1 MTDFSWVCRGC
12 GRRIPR
18 KVTMCRC
25 GAEYDGA
32 ADASHPQLA
41 AAPGAASSKVSGTVT
56 KIVAAAAA
64 IGAMAGLSY
73 WMTREQPPVPQRANV
88 SATRPAVSPAPAAL
102 LDEAPRTSSDPIP
115 TDQGSGTDQGPRADR
130 GSATDLAPRAKD
142 QGPVQLED
150 LVSRLMPAVVTV
162 QTSGGRGSGFFV
174 AADTILTNVH
184 VVGSNAGVTIRRAD
198 GSTMN
203 ARVES
208 TSAAYDIAVL
218 KVDGPRADQTTI
230 RMGSAADARVGQEV
244 IAIGTPL
251 GFLQNTVS
259 RGIVSGLR
267 EVEGSTLVQT
277 DAAINPGNSGGPLL
291 DRNGT
296 AIGIIKSGYQGR
308 DGLSFAIAIDHAR
321 AVLDGRPA
329 PAAAAASSTPS
340 QYKPLAPAV
349 TSATDERRATAE
361 KAFDQRMAQIG
372 QSALNLDD
380 YWRRFR
386 AACYEGKVSGGF
398 DHEWFALFDRRA
410 MQGAVS
416 PTCGPWYSEVRR
428 MASDIRDQV
437 LALDEQAR
445 EAGVYPGTRRDAR
458 RRYRLD
464 YAGWDR

>member
-1 MTDFSWVCRGC
+1 MD
-12 GRRIPR
+12 
-18 KVTMCRC
+18 
-25 GAEYDGA
+25 
-32 ADASHPQLA
+32 Q
-41 AAPGAASSKVSGTVT
+41 GT
-56 KIVAAAAA
+56 
-64 IGAMAGLSY
+64 
-73 WMTREQPPVPQRANV
+73 Q
-88 SATRPAVSPAPAAL
+88 
-102 LDEAPRTSSDPIP
+102 
-115 TDQGSGTDQGPRADR
+115 TDQGSRTDRGPGTDQ
-130 GSATDLAPRAKD
+130 APTTKD
-142 QGPVQLED
+142 QGPIQLED

-162 QTSGGRGSGFFV
+162 QTTSGRGSGFFV

-198 GSTMN
+198 GSTTN

-218 KVDGPRADQTTI
+218 KVDAPRGDQTTI
-230 RMGSAADARVGQEV
+230 PMGSAAGARVGQEV

-267 EVEGSTLVQT
+267 DVDGSTLVQT

-291 DRNGT
+291 DRNGA

-321 AVLDGRPA
+321 AVLEGRPA
-329 PAAAAASSTPS
+329 PAAAASSTPS

-349 TSATDERRATAE
+349 ASATDERRAMAE

-372 QSALNLDD
+372 QTAQNLDD

-386 AACYEGKVSGGF
+386 AACYEGKVSAGF
-398 DHEWFALFDRRA
+398 DHEWFALFDPRA
-410 MQGAVS
+410 MQGAVA

-428 MASDIRDQV
+428 MAFDIRDQL
-437 LALDEQAR
+437 LALDERAR
-445 EAGVYPGTRRDAR
+445 QEGVYPGTRRDAR

>member
-1 MTDFSWVCRGC
+1 MTDFSWVCPGC

-18 KVTMCRC
+18 KVTTCRC

-32 ADASHPQLA
+32 ADASQAPPA
-41 AAPGAASSKVSGTVT
+41 AAASAAASSRASGALTT
-56 KIVAAAAA
+56 GVAAVVT
-64 IGAMAGLSY
+64 IGAVAGVFHWLN
-73 WMTREQPPVPQRANV
+73 REQPASPARANL
-88 SATRPAVSPAPAAL
+88 SAARPAASPAPAAL
-102 LDEAPRTSSDPIP
+102 IDEAPPTSIDPVP
-115 TDQGSGTDQGPRADR
+115 ADQGSRTDQGPGTDR
-130 GSATDLAPRAKD
+130 GPRTDQAPTTKD
-142 QGPVQLED
+142 QGPIQLED

-162 QTSGGRGSGFFV
+162 QTTSGRGSGFFV

-198 GSTMN
+198 GSTTN

-218 KVDGPRADQTTI
+218 KVDAPRGDQTTI
-230 RMGSAADARVGQEV
+230 PMGSAAGARVGQEV

-267 EVEGSTLVQT
+267 DVDGSTLVQT

-291 DRNGT
+291 DRNGA

-321 AVLDGRPA
+321 AVLEGRPA
-329 PAAAAASSTPS
+329 PAAAASSTPS

-349 TSATDERRATAE
+349 ASATDERRAMAE

-372 QSALNLDD
+372 QTG
-380 YWRRFR
+380 RPVTR
-386 AACYEGKVSGGF
+386 A
-398 DHEWFALFDRRA
+398 R
-410 MQGAVS
+410 
-416 PTCGPWYSEVRR
+416 
-428 MASDIRDQV
+428 
-437 LALDEQAR
+437 
-445 EAGVYPGTRRDAR
+445 
-458 RRYRLD
+458 
-464 YAGWDR
+464 

>member
-1 MTDFSWVCRGC
+1 MTDFIWVCPGC

-18 KVTMCRC
+18 KVSTCRC
-25 GAEYDGA
+25 GAGYDGA
-32 ADASHPQLA
+32 ADASHPQVA
-41 AAPGAASSKVSGTVT
+41 AMPDAASSKVSGAVT
-56 KIVAAAAA
+56 KIVAAAVA
-64 IGAMAGLSY
+64 IGAVGGLFY
-73 WMTREQPPVPQRANV
+73 WRNREQPAAQAPANV
-88 SATRPAVSPAPAAL
+88 SAPRPTASPAPAAL
-102 LDEAPRTSSDPIP
+102 IDEAPRTWSDPIP
-115 TDQGSGTDQGPRADR
+115 TDQESGKEQGPRTDAAP
-130 GSATDLAPRAKD
+130 ATDLAPKAKEHA
-142 QGPVQLED
+142 PVQLED

-162 QTSGGRGSGFFV
+162 QTTTGRGSGFFV

-267 EVEGSTLVQT
+267 EVDGSTLVQT

-321 AVLDGRPA
+321 AVLDGRLAPA
-329 PAAAAASSTPS
+329 PAAASSTPS

-349 TSATDERRATAE
+349 ASATDERRATAE

-372 QSALNLDD
+372 QAALNLDD

-386 AACYEGKVSGGF
+386 AACYEGKVSSGF
-398 DHEWFALFDRRA
+398 NHEWFALFDPRA

-416 PTCGPWYSEVRR
+416 PTCGPWYGEVRR
-428 MASDIRDQV
+428 MAFDIRDQV

>member
-1 MTDFSWVCRGC
+1 
-12 GRRIPR
+12 
-18 KVTMCRC
+18 VTTCRC

-32 ADASHPQLA
+32 ADASQPPAVA
-41 AAPGAASSKVSGTVT
+41 ATPAAASSRANGALTT
-56 KIVAAAAA
+56 GVAVVVA
-64 IGAMAGLSY
+64 IGAIAGVFHWLN
-73 WMTREQPPVPQRANV
+73 REQPASPARADL
-88 SATRPAVSPAPAAL
+88 SAARRAASPAPAASI
-102 LDEAPRTSSDPIP
+102 DEAPRTSIDPVP
-115 TDQGSGTDQGPRADR
+115 ADQEPRTDQAPSTDQ
-130 GSATDLAPRAKD
+130 APRTDQAPSTKD
-142 QGPVQLED
+142 QAPSTKDQAPIQLED

-162 QTSGGRGSGFFV
+162 QTTSGRGSGFFV
-174 AADTILTNVH
+174 GADTILTNVH

-218 KVDGPRADQTTI
+218 KVDAPRGDQTTI

-267 EVEGSTLVQT
+267 DVDGSTLVQT

-321 AVLDGRPA
+321 AVLEGRPA
-329 PAAAAASSTPS
+329 PTAPASSTPS

-349 TSATDERRATAE
+349 ASATDERRATAE

-372 QSALNLDD
+372 QTAQNLDD

-398 DHEWFALFDRRA
+398 DHEWFALFDPRA

-428 MASDIRDQV
+428 MAFDIRDQV
-437 LALDEQAR
+437 LVLDERAR
-445 EAGVYPGTRRDAR
+445 EEGIYPGTRRDAR